1 MLKMYCSFKRMHHN
15 FAQMVCSLF
24 VGVSGDADG
33 QTERSAHCSYTV
45 CLYCTMTSWSYDWG
59 RAGGGVQRVDT

>member
-1 MLKMYCSFKRMHHN
+1 M
-15 FAQMVCSLF
+15 QMGRQKDQLIV
-24 VGVSGDADG
+24 AD
-33 QTERSAHCSYTV
+33 TV